1 MSNEVDNYTPA
12 DLSRIDVRDMREVE
26 WWSRKLGV
34 SAQQLRM
41 AVKMVGLI
49 TGDVQKQLAG

>member
-12 DLSRIDVRDMREVE
+12 DLSLIDVRDGQAVE

-34 SAQQLRM
+34 TTQQLRM